1 MVNNRTPRLA
11 VGDGSC
17 VAHGR
22 EIQTLLK
29 QSSASSPGVYSHATE
44 TTFCG
49 LWLLG
54 LVQRTAH
61 NGTNT
66 QKDLQVNVPG
76 AISGPAAEVGSTP
89 LASLGAALSLP
100 LEGWRTPPHMDP
112 TGG

>member
-1 MVNNRTPRLA
+1 M
-11 VGDGSC
+11 
-17 VAHGR
+17 AHGR

-100 LEGWRTPPHMDP
+100 LEGWRTPPPYGSHWWLR
-112 TGG
+112 